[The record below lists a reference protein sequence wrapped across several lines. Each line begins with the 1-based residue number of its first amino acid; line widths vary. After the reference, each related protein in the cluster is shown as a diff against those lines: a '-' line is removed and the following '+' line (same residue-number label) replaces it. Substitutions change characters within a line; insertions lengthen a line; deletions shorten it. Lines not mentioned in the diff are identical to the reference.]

1 MTGRSVENLLLV
13 GVLLALAF
21 GVLLQRDT
29 PPPPPERGGHGPF
42 RPVALAPKGAS
53 VRRGA
58 SLFRLRGCLGCHQ
71 VKGAGGVV
79 GPDLGG
85 VGVRW
90 RREALLDRLEGH
102 TLLMPDFG
110 HLPSEEKRELVEYLM
125 TLR

>member
-29 PPPPPERGGHGPF
+29 PRLPVEPGGHGLF
-42 RPVALAPKGAS
+42 RPVALAPEGAS
-53 VRRGA
+53 VRQGA

-71 VKGAGGVV
+71 VKGAGGGV
-79 GPDLGG
+79 GPDLSR
-85 VGVRW
+85 VGLRW
-90 RREALLDRLEGH
+90 RREALFDRLEGH

-110 HLPSEEKRELVEYLM
+110 HLPPEEKQELVEYLM